1 MQNNLEIKASGSGA
15 KVGTPSSAADKSA
28 AAAPFTDNLRDFVA
42 KLKAAG
48 ELVEVTQP
56 VDVRHI
62 ATLVDQSDK
71 ALLFTNPIGYK
82 MPVLSGITRSMKR
95 AFMSMG
101 CDSYREIETMLTR
114 GVANPIAPSRV
125 NTSKTEEIV
134 MMGEE
139 VNLFDLPVP
148 LFSVHD
154 GGPMITAGIV
164 MAKDPEYGIVNCGCY
179 RFMVKEKNLN
189 GIDIVTPNNLR
200 HYLQRAYEAG
210 RPLPISVSIGTHPIE
225 MVAANFRAPL
235 DVEELSLA
243 GGIRGAALP
252 LGQCRTNDLPYVAD
266 CEIVLEGEILPI
278 GWTQPE
284 GRFGEF
290 TYLMGGLHW
299 NPNVK
304 INAVMMRHDAMY
316 YALHMPFEYTYLGAA
331 ALHQPIR
338 TALTNTGLQ
347 VKDINVTVGGAAY
360 WHAVISIKKQAGE
373 GKTALLAALS
383 VGDLKYVVVVDEEI
397 DVYNPMEVEWAIA
410 TRVQADRDVMIIPGA
425 RAKPLD
431 PSLHITPGV
440 VPTGAKLGIDATIGE
455 GIPKERYERVAYAFA
470 DTAKIDDYLKGKAD
484 PVPKPASESTD
495 AIGAA
500 ILEMIK
506 NEPLYYIDI
515 SKKLD
520 QYDFRAVA
528 AAFGKL
534 HADGKLWKDPVGR
547 ICIKGSKFDAKPRV

>member
-134 MMGEE
+134 MTGDE

-179 RFMVKEKNLN
+179 RFMVKEKNLT

-210 RPLPISVSIGTHPIE
+210 RPLPISISIGTHPIE

-410 TRVQADRDVMIIPGA
+410 TRVQADRDVMVIPGA

-484 PVPKPASESTD
+484 PVPKPAPESTD

-506 NEPLYYIDI
+506 DEPLYYIDI

>member
-1 MQNNLEIKASGSGA
+1 MENSLEIKGSASGTKIVPPGGA
-15 KVGTPSSAADKSA
+15 VANPPAV
-28 AAAPFTDNLRDFVA
+28 FTDNLRDFVA
-42 KLKAAG
+42 KLKEAG
-48 ELVEVTQP
+48 ELVELNQP

-71 ALLFTNPIGYK
+71 ALLFKNPIGYK

-101 CDSYREIETMLTR
+101 CNSYREIETMLTR
-114 GVANPIAPSRV
+114 GVANPITPSRV
-125 NTSKTEEIV
+125 PISTTEEVV
-134 MMGEE
+134 MTGDE

-164 MAKDPEYGIVNCGCY
+164 MARDHEYGIVNTGCY
-179 RFMVKEKNLN
+179 RFMVKEKNLT

-200 HYLQRAYEAG
+200 HYVQRAYEAG
-210 RPLPISVSIGTHPIE
+210 RPLPISISIGTHPIE
-225 MVAANFRAPL
+225 MVAANFRAPI

-252 LGQCRTNDLPYVAD
+252 LGQCRTIDLPYVAD

-299 NPNVK
+299 NPNVR

-316 YALHMPFEYTYLGAA
+316 YALHMPYEYTYLGAA
-331 ALHQPIR
+331 ALHQPVR
-338 TALTNTGLQ
+338 NAMTNTGLQ
-347 VKDINVTVGGAAY
+347 VKDINITVGGAAY
-360 WHAVISIKKQAGE
+360 WHAVVSIKKQAGE
-373 GKTALLAALS
+373 GKTAILAALS
-383 VGDLKYVVVVDEEI
+383 VGDLKHVVIVDEDI
-397 DVYNPMEVEWAIA
+397 DVYNGQEVEWAIA
-410 TRVQADRDVMIIPGA
+410 TRVQADRDVIIVPGV

-440 VPTGAKLGIDATIGE
+440 VPTGAKMGIDATIGE
-455 GIPKERYERVAYAFA
+455 GIPKERYERVAYAYA
-470 DTAKIDDYLKGKAD
+470 DTAKIADYIGGKAD
-484 PVPKPASESTD
+484 PVPKNDRNSSD
-495 AIGAA
+495 VLCAA
-500 ILEMIK
+500 ILSMIEK
-506 NEPLYYIDI
+506 EPMYYTDI
-515 SKKLD
+515 NTALPE
-520 QYDFRAVA
+520 YDFGTIA

-547 ICIKGSKFDAKPRV
+547 ICVKGSKFDAKPRV

>member
-15 KVGTPSSAADKSA
+15 KVGTPSNAADKASA
-28 AAAPFTDNLRDFVA
+28 VPAFTDNLRDFVA

-101 CDSYREIETMLTR
+101 CESYREIETMLTR
-114 GVANPIAPSRV
+114 GVANPITPSRV
-125 NTSKTEEIV
+125 NTSKTEEVV
-134 MMGEE
+134 MMGDE

-179 RFMVKEKNLN
+179 RFMVKEKNLT

-210 RPLPISVSIGTHPIE
+210 RPLPISISIGTHPIE

-397 DVYNPMEVEWAIA
+397 DVYNPQEVEWAIA

-440 VPTGAKLGIDATIGE
+440 VPTGAKMGIDATIGE

-470 DTAKIDDYLKGKAD
+470 DTAKIEDYIKGKAD
-484 PVPKPASESTD
+484 PVPKPAPTAIDS
-495 AIGAA
+495 IGAS

-506 NEPLYYIDI
+506 DEPMYYIDI
-515 SKKLD
+515 SKKLE
-520 QYDFRAVA
+520 QYDFPTVA

>member
-15 KVGTPSSAADKSA
+15 KIGTPPNAADTA
-28 AAAPFTDNLRDFVA
+28 TAVPAFTDNLRDFVA
-42 KLKAAG
+42 KLKEAG

-101 CDSYREIETMLTR
+101 CNSYREIETMLTR
-114 GVANPIAPSRV
+114 GVADPITPSRV
-125 NTSKTEEIV
+125 NTSKTEEVV
-134 MMGEE
+134 MMGDE

-179 RFMVKEKNLN
+179 RFMVKEKNLT

-200 HYLQRAYEAG
+200 HYLQRAYEDG
-210 RPLPISVSIGTHPIE
+210 RSLPISISIGTHPIE

-397 DVYNPMEVEWAIA
+397 DVYNPQEVEWAIA

-440 VPTGAKLGIDATIGE
+440 VPTGAKMGIDATIGE

-470 DTAKIDDYLKGKAD
+470 DTAKIEDYLKGKAD
-484 PVPKPASESTD
+484 PVPKPAPEAAD
-495 AIGAA
+495 AIGAS

-506 NEPLYYIDI
+506 DEPMYYIDI